1 MKKGLLLSL
10 AITIVCLVAGGIY
23 AQEQKVGLLNETGH
37 VITAVYLSPH
47 GDANWHSNRLS
58 SPLDNDDL
66 RTLDFSQSGASNCL
80 FDFAV
85 VLDNGQRWQQTDGY
99 NLCQTDA
106 IGLGPDGHV
115 VTANAID

>member
-1 MKKGLLLSL
+1 MKNSLRLSL
-10 AITIVCLVAGGIY
+10 AIGVVCTIAAGAY

-47 GDANWHSNRLS
+47 GDATWHSNRLS

-66 RTLDFSQSGASNCL
+66 RTLDFSQSGATNCM

-85 VLDNGQRWQQTDGY
+85 VLDNGQRWQETDGY
-99 NLCQTDA
+99 HLCQTDA

-115 VTANAID
+115 VTA